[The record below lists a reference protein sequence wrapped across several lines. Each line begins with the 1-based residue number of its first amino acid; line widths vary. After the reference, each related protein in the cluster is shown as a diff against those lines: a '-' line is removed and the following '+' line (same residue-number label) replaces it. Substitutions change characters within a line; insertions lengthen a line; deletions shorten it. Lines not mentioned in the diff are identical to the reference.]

1 LNKLATLIIIN
12 YNDPK
17 KTINCLNSLKKQT
30 YRNFDIILIYIIIFS
45 LYTMLI
51 YEKIVDDIFLI
62 RSDASFWFKC
72 QGIVI
77 KNKNSGNILIDCNC
91 FYKNEIE
98 NLLKDKTEA
107 YFVSHV
113 HLDHV
118 YNLHYYEEFNPN
130 IKIYCPIP
138 EDEYLR
144 DFNNFV
150 RDNGTLDFGNADK
163 FKEFAFEYVKFKE
176 LNSVIGFNSG
186 TEYEFKNI
194 HLKTIHIP
202 GHSPA
207 HTAFS
212 IEDTNEKKR
221 KILFVADIGLTK
233 MGAWYGFKYSDLKT
247 VRESIKKIENIYL
260 SDDYIIASG
269 HGPAIF
275 EKQPEIFNELLIKMN
290 QSEKKILNMFDT
302 KIPKGL
308 DNLIFKGLFFSENYI
323 KPFKGNRRS
332 IIYFFENNMIM
343 SHISEL
349 VEKEKIVEVGTNQWI
364 LNN

>member
-1 LNKLATLIIIN
+1 
-12 YNDPK
+12 
-17 KTINCLNSLKKQT
+17 
-30 YRNFDIILIYIIIFS
+30 
-45 LYTMLI
+45 MLI
-51 YEKIVDDIFLI
+51 YEKLVDDIFLVY
-62 RSDASFWFKC
+62 SNTPFWFKC
-72 QGIVI
+72 QGILI
-77 KNKNSGNILIDCNC
+77 KNKNLGSILIDCNC
-91 FYKNEIE
+91 FYEKEIKKLLE
-98 NLLKDKTEA
+98 NPIDA

-118 YNLHYYEEFNPN
+118 YNLHFYEEYNPK
-130 IKIYCPIP
+130 IKVYCPIP
-138 EDEYLR
+138 EDKYLR

-150 RDNGTLDFGNADK
+150 RDNGTLDYGIGDDFKRFA
-163 FKEFAFEYVKFKE
+163 FKELNFKE
-176 LNSVIGFNSG
+176 LNSVIGFNPG
-186 TEYEFKNI
+186 MEYEFDSI
-194 HLKTIHIP
+194 HLKTIHTP
-202 GHSPA
+202 GHSPG

-212 IEDTNEKKR
+212 IEDKSEKKR

-233 MGAWYGFKYSDLKT
+233 MGPWYGFKYSDLKT

-260 SDDYIIASG
+260 NDDYIIASG

-290 QSEKKILNMFDT
+290 QYEKKILNMFDPNT
-302 KIPKGL
+302 PKGL
-308 DNLIFKGLFFSENYI
+308 DDLIFKGLFFSENYI
-323 KPFKGNRRS
+323 KPIKGDTRS